1 MTGVLTRPLG
11 STGLSVTSL
20 GLGLAALGRPGYITI
35 GRDADLGDDRA
46 VAVLRLRSHEVLDAA
61 YLVGV
66 RYFDVARSYGLA
78 EEFLASW
85 LEQRRLPADAVT
97 VGSKWGYT
105 YTAGWRVEASVH
117 EVKDHSLEALLRQL
131 AESRGVL
138 GHHLQLYQV
147 HSATLESGV
156 LENRGVL
163 EELASLRQEGL
174 TIGLSVSG
182 PEQALVTRRA
192 LEVEVDGLNPFASVQ
207 ATWNLLETS
216 AGPALAEAHAAGWGV
231 IIKETLANGRLARR
245 GSERALSVPGEVAE
259 EHGSTL
265 DAVAIAAAMAQPWA
279 DVVLSG
285 AVTAAQVQSNA
296 TATALSLSDGDLAR
310 LAGLAGDPVQYW
322 DARREMGW
330 T

>member
-46 VAVLRLRSHEVLDAA
+46 VAALRLRSHEVLDAA
-61 YLVGV
+61 YAVGV
-66 RYFDVARSYGLA
+66 RYFDLARSYGLA

-105 YTAGWRVEASVH
+105 YTAGWRVDASVH

-156 LENRGVL
+156 LENREVL
-163 EELASLRQEGL
+163 EELARLRQEGL
-174 TIGLSVSG
+174 TIGLSVSW

-192 LEVEVDGLNPFASVQ
+192 LEVEVDGLNPFTSVQ
-207 ATWNLLETS
+207 ASLNLLETS
-216 AGPALAEAHAAGWGV
+216 AGPALAEAHSAGWGV
-231 IIKETLANGRLARR
+231 IIKEALANGRLTPR
-245 GSERALSVPGEVAE
+245 GSERALSVPREVAE
-259 EHGSTL
+259 EHGSTV

-310 LAGLAGDPVQYW
+310 VAGLAGDPVQYW